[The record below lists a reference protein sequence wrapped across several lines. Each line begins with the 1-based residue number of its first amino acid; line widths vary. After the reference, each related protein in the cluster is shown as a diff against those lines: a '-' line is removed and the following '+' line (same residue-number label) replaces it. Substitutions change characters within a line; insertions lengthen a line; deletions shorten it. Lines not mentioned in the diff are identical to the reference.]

1 MKGLYIAAVAI
12 LVCAVVGV
20 VFFALG
26 SGPTIDLSGK
36 TVLAIIPPTDFNDME
51 FSAVVDGL
59 RSRGATVM
67 VGCSRSGGAVGM
79 YGKSVG
85 PDVLLSD
92 VRVSDYDCI
101 VFIGGAG
108 ATVYFDDPLAHS
120 IASEA
125 AAAGKVVAAICVSP
139 VTLARAGVLQGRRAT
154 VFPDYAAELENAGA
168 MYTGEDVTVDGRI
181 ITANGPG
188 AAEKFMWKIAEA
200 LV

>member
-1 MKGLYIAAVAI
+1 
-12 LVCAVVGV
+12 
-20 VFFALG
+20 
-26 SGPTIDLSGK
+26 
-36 TVLAIIPPTDFNDME
+36 
-51 FSAVVDGL
+51 
-59 RSRGATVM
+59 
-67 VGCSRSGGAVGM
+67 
-79 YGKSVG
+79 
-85 PDVLLSD
+85 

-101 VFIGGAG
+101 VFIGGVG